1 MASNKISIITPSYN
15 QAEYLEECID
25 SVLSQNYENLEF
37 IVVDGGSTD
46 NSVKIIKKHEKHL
59 DFWVS
64 EKDNGQSHAINKGFA
79 KASGDIITWLNSD
92 DLFTKETLH
101 KIDNYFTDNQGL
113 NLIFGRSLLFGED
126 RKDSLSQ
133 IKKDDFMYRALAGL
147 PFAQPSSFFS
157 KAHLQK
163 NGFLD
168 QSLHYGMDYNFF
180 VPAFF
185 EKHFLNVDD
194 VFSKYRYHSESKS
207 VSQNAGFAKDYA
219 RVFSKILRSFSEG
232 KSTIQAMKL
241 SGFYVEGEDKFT
253 PQRQFDANE
262 LEKALHYNLLHQL
275 IFYYEAG
282 EIQASHQIVRYL
294 KTEAPDFFN
303 QNQELSS
310 VYWRTKFLNKEFIHL
325 LRKVKT
331 YFT

>member
-1 MASNKISIITPSYN
+1 MTLNKISIITPSYN
-15 QAEYLEECID
+15 QAQYLEECID
-25 SVLSQNYENLEF
+25 SVLSQNYANLEF
-37 IVVDGGSTD
+37 IVIDGGSTD
-46 NSVKIIKKHEKHL
+46 NSVEIIKKYEKHL
-59 DFWVS
+59 DFWLS

-101 KIDNYFTDNQGL
+101 KVDSYFADNQGL
-113 NLIFGRSLLFGED
+113 NLLFGRSLLFGED

-133 IKKDDFMYRALAGL
+133 VKKDDFMHRALAGL

-157 KAHLQK
+157 KEHVEK

-168 QSLHYGMDYNFF
+168 SNLHYGMDYNFF

-185 EKHFLNVDD
+185 ENHFLSVED
-194 VFSKYRYHSESKS
+194 VFSKYRYHSQSKS

-219 RVFSKILRSFSEG
+219 KVFSKILRSFPKGEM
-232 KSTIQAMKL
+232 IIEEMKRA
-241 SGFYVEGEDKFT
+241 GFYFEAEDKFCPET
-253 PQRQFDANE
+253 QFSQSD
-262 LEKALHYNLLHQL
+262 LQKSLHYNLLHQL

-282 EIQASHQIVRYL
+282 EMQASHQILKYL
-294 KTEAPDFFN
+294 KIKAPVFFN
-303 QNQELSS
+303 QNKELNA
-310 VYWRTKFLNKEFIHL
+310 VYWRTKFLNKEILHF
-325 LRKVKT
+325 LRKAKK